1 MDQIKKF
8 YKNKKILVTGA
19 TGGVGSMA
27 VMILSKFGYNVTAM
41 TGKEDKSDYL
51 KKLGAKNINAY
62 NKESYNLS
70 YPIQKSTN
78 VKFIE
83 FSFDFAPQALD
94 IFTRKLRLDESLL
107 RFFLTKV
114 K

>member
-1 MDQIKKF
+1 MPDQTKQNSYNCVLIFKEMT
-8 YKNKKILVTGA
+8 NKTNFQLLA
-19 TGGVGSMA
+19 FSYA
-27 VMILSKFGYNVTAM
+27 QL
-41 TGKEDKSDYL
+41 L
-51 KKLGAKNINAY
+51 KQLGAKNINAY

-94 IFTRKLRLDESLL
+94 IFTRKLRLVIAVETAFHQSRASCSPQPD
-107 RFFLTKV
+107 FG
-114 K
+114 

>member
-1 MDQIKKF
+1 MPDQTKQNSYNCVLIFKEMT
-8 YKNKKILVTGA
+8 NKTNFQLLA
-19 TGGVGSMA
+19 FSYA
-27 VMILSKFGYNVTAM
+27 QL
-41 TGKEDKSDYL
+41 L
-51 KKLGAKNINAY
+51 KQLGAKNINAY

-83 FSFDFAPQALD
+83 FSFDFAPQALV